1 MLHGVICLV
10 GHPRRPMGEANLS
23 LPGDIDTS
31 PIVVLYSRQQLIRDG
46 CVACPSEARG
56 GKPAKAGFFIWG
68 NALLRTRI
76 YIDGYNLYYGC
87 LKGTHFKWL
96 DLLALFEKSILPSVT
111 ASINGQSLASDLQ
124 PVAIKFFTA
133 PILEQAAKARDSIQC
148 QEQYHAALSKHQ
160 PGRIETIKGY
170 YSLTKA
176 RAKVIDPLAPKK
188 WPRDCQST
196 DVWKLEEK
204 QTDVNLALHAVKDA
218 LLGDI
223 EHVVIVTN
231 DTDIAPAVQMIRAH
245 TKAVVGLVI
254 PTTDHERV
262 PNAELAK
269 YSHWVRTHITEAEL
283 KSAQFPR
290 VVVAKG
296 RSRPAIKPDSWFAR
310 PDLLQRALELG
321 EVQLGARSKVF
332 QWLGKPNPHYEGRN
346 PLDLL
351 DTEEGE
357 RVIEFMQTWGN
368 PMAAQAGT

>member
-1 MLHGVICLV
+1 M
-10 GHPRRPMGEANLS
+10 
-23 LPGDIDTS
+23 
-31 PIVVLYSRQQLIRDG
+31 
-46 CVACPSEARG
+46 
-56 GKPAKAGFFIWG
+56 
-68 NALLRTRI
+68 LRTRI

-87 LKGTHFKWL
+87 LKGTHLKWL
-96 DLLALFEKSILPSVT
+96 DLLALFEKRILPSVA

-133 PILEQAAKARDSIQC
+133 PILEQAAKAHDSIRC
-148 QEQYHAALSKHQ
+148 QEQYHAALNKHQ

-170 YSLTKA
+170 YSLTEA
-176 RAKVIDPLAPKK
+176 RAKVIDPVAPKT

-231 DTDIAPAVQMIRAH
+231 DTDIAPALQMIEAH
-245 TKAVVGLVI
+245 TNAVIGLVI

-269 YSHWVRTHITEAEL
+269 YAHWVRTHITGVEL
-283 KSAQFPR
+283 ASAQLPR
-290 VVVAKG
+290 VVAAG
-296 RSRPAIKPDSWFAR
+296 SRRPAIKPDSWFAR
-310 PDLLQRALELG
+310 PDLLHQVLKLG
-321 EVQLGARSKVF
+321 EVQLGSRSKVF
-332 QWLGKPNPHYEGRN
+332 QWLGKSNPHYEGRT

-351 DTEEGE
+351 ETEEGE
-357 RVIEFMQTWGN
+357 RVIEFMQKWEQPNG
-368 PMAAQAGT
+368 GGEI

>member
-1 MLHGVICLV
+1 M
-10 GHPRRPMGEANLS
+10 
-23 LPGDIDTS
+23 
-31 PIVVLYSRQQLIRDG
+31 
-46 CVACPSEARG
+46 ACPSEARG
-56 GKPAKAGFFIWG
+56 EKPAKAGFFIWG
-68 NALLRTRI
+68 DALLRTRI

-87 LKGTHFKWL
+87 LKGTHLKWL
-96 DLLALFEKSILPSVT
+96 DLMALFEKSILPSVT

-133 PILEQAAKARDSIQC
+133 PILEQAAKEHDSIRC
-148 QEQYHAALSKHQ
+148 QEQYHAALNKHQ

-170 YSLTKA
+170 YSLTEA
-176 RAKVIDPLAPKK
+176 RAKVIDPTAPKT
-188 WPRDCQST
+188 WPRDCKST

-231 DTDIAPAVQMIRAH
+231 DTDIAPAMQMIRAH
-245 TKAVVGLVI
+245 TNAVIGLVI

-269 YSHWVRTHITEAEL
+269 YAHWVRTHITEGEL
-283 KSAQFPR
+283 KLAQLPR
-290 VVVAKG
+290 VVAAG
-296 RSRPAIKPDSWFAR
+296 SRRPAIKPNSWFAR

-321 EVQLGARSKVF
+321 EIQLGSRSKVF
-332 QWLGKPNPHYEGRN
+332 QWLGKPNPYYEGRT

-351 DTEEGE
+351 ETEKGE
-357 RVIEFMQTWGN
+357 SVIEFMQTWKH
-368 PMAAQAGT
+368 